1 MRSLSVA
8 KFHDFVSVAPAVV
21 VPSALGFLD
30 PGLNV
35 CFPIK
40 MRNRRS
46 VGRLVVAQGVLRT
59 AQLPQIDS
67 PRTEKSEDRLL
78 LLHVDV
84 RELLILGDG
93 ALKILLCFEQASNVK
108 PDASWKLIA
117 AGVPVSFE
125 VAPGRFN
132 VLGSQM
138 QLAQLCRDLKV
149 RRHIVATPFDLLEDL
164 QCVR

>member
-1 MRSLSVA
+1 
-8 KFHDFVSVAPAVV
+8 
-21 VPSALGFLD
+21 
-30 PGLNV
+30 
-35 CFPIK
+35 

-78 LLHVDV
+78 LLHVGV

-93 ALKILLCFEQASNVK
+93 ALKILFCFEQASHVK
-108 PDASWKLIA
+108 PDASWKLIT
-117 AGVPVSFE
+117 AGVSVSFE

-132 VLGSQM
+132 VLGSQV
-138 QLAQLCRDLKV
+138 QLAQLYRDLEV
-149 RRHIVATPFDLLEDL
+149 RRRIAATPLHLLEDL
-164 QCVR
+164 QGVR